1 MGLGQTVRQ
10 LGGGLAALGVRVE
23 RPAAAV
29 PQNAVDNLFVV
40 YHGKILLTSIMGQ
53 VTVAIT
59 SAGNANTKLVHTPT
73 TGAAAQTDLCGVLD
87 LAAGNNGAVDAILT
101 ITGTVANALLSD
113 EKDGVD
119 DASLPTLLILQPGTI
134 AVSQSVAD
142 GAGSIKWVLQYV
154 ALDKYAVVV
163 PAA

>member
-1 MGLGQTVRQ
+1 MGLGQTIGQ

-29 PQNAVDNLFVV
+29 PQNAVDPLFHV

-73 TGAAAQTDLCGVLD
+73 TGLAAQTDLCAVLD
-87 LAAGNNGAVDAILT
+87 LAAGNNGAVDAVLT
-101 ITGTVANALLSD
+101 IDGTVGNPLLSD
-113 EKDGVD
+113 EKGGVD
-119 DASLPTLLILQPGTI
+119 DASLPVLLILQPGVI
-134 AVSQSVAD
+134 GLSQSAAD

-154 ALDKYAVVV
+154 ALDKYAVVTV
-163 PAA
+163 AA